1 MKNYTLSIFTEDRV
15 GLLNRITIL
24 FTRRH
29 YNIKSITA
37 GQSEVNGIYR
47 YTILVELNEEQVKK
61 LIGQIEKQVEVIK
74 AFYHEENALVNR
86 ELALYKIPVN
96 ALTNGEALSALL
108 NRFHARIITVSPDFL
123 AIEQSGSS
131 NEIETLFQ
139 ALEHYEILEFARSGQ
154 VAITKPMRTL
164 SSYLKEFNYN

>member
-1 MKNYTLSIFTEDRV
+1 MKTYTISIFTEDRV

-29 YNIKSITA
+29 INISSITA
-37 GQSEVNGIYR
+37 SQSEVKGVYR
-47 YTILVELNEEQVKK
+47 YTIVANLEKKQVEK

-74 AFYHEENALVNR
+74 AFYHEDTAIINR
-86 ELALYKIPVN
+86 ELALYKIHVD
-96 ALTNGEALSALL
+96 ALTKGDTLSALL
-108 NRFHARIITVSPDFL
+108 NQYHARIINVSSEFL

-131 NEIETLFQ
+131 QEIQSLFHD
-139 ALEHYEILEFARSGQ
+139 LEAYEILEFARSGQ

-164 SSYLKEFNYN
+164 SSYLTHITR